1 MTEPRLV
8 PPPSGRLRLVV
19 DASALLAL
27 ILDPGPRTDAIAELI
42 AGAELVA
49 GSELH
54 APHLLP
60 FEMSNVL
67 RRQRLAGRIT
77 PGQAE
82 EFESALSRLPLEL
95 WPHETVAARVRELGD
110 VLTAYDASYVAVAEL
125 LGATLVTMD
134 QRLAGAPGVRCE
146 IRSPG

>member
-1 MTEPRLV
+1 MTDPLV
-8 PPPSGRLRLVV
+8 LPPPRGRIRLVV

-27 ILDPGPRTDAIAELI
+27 VLDPGPRADTIAELI
-42 AGAELVA
+42 AGN
-49 GSELH
+49 ELH

-60 FEMSNVL
+60 FELSNVL

-77 PGQAE
+77 LGQAA
-82 EFESALSRLPLEL
+82 EFESALSRLPIEL
-95 WPHETVAARVRELGD
+95 WPHEPVAARVRELGD

-134 QRLAGAPGVRCE
+134 HRLAGAPGVRCPITAPE
-146 IRSPG
+146 